1 MHDLHAHHR
10 LQALIR
16 PSVRDLPLYDPGAD
30 PQTLTAPNIAKL
42 SNCEN
47 PLGVSPAA
55 ARVITACTGAGL
67 ERYPDPTG
75 KALRRQLGQHLDVD
89 PARIILGNGSENI
102 LELLC
107 LAFLDPGE
115 RVVTQQPC
123 FGLHEIFPRMMG
135 AHVDKVL
142 PNHDF
147 SFNLQ
152 AWQTALVLH
161 TKMLLLSTP
170 SNPVGTA
177 LSGSELRDLVA
188 AAEQDTLLVIDE
200 AYYEFAVDQA
210 DALAILGAQSR
221 PWIVLRTFSKAYGL
235 AGLRVGYGIASHPDL
250 IDALH
255 RVRTP
260 YNVNQ
265 LAQDAAL
272 AAWLDHEHLARS
284 QAFVQAQRQR
294 MSTALNDAGFRVAPS
309 QANFLFID
317 TGCNGLLV
325 VNELLKD
332 GFIVKAWREPGYA
345 NFIRVSLGQE
355 AQNDRFLGSL
365 LRAVETLSPP
375 PVFSSPQRSS

>member
-1 MHDLHAHHR
+1 MHDLQAHHR
-10 LQALIR
+10 LQTLIR

-30 PQTLTAPNIAKL
+30 PQSLTTPDVAKL

-47 PLGVSPAA
+47 PLGISPAA
-55 ARVITACTGAGL
+55 ARVIAACSGIGL

-75 KALRRQLGQHLDVD
+75 KALRRVLGERLDID

-123 FGLHEIFPRMMG
+123 FGLHEIFPRMM
-135 AHVDKVL
+135 AARVDKVSAN
-142 PNHDF
+142 PDF
-147 SFNLQ
+147 SFNPD
-152 AWQTALVLH
+152 AWQTALAQP
-161 TKMLLLSTP
+161 TKMLLVSTP

-177 LSGSELRDLVA
+177 LSDPELRCLVDSA
-188 AAEQDTLLVIDE
+188 GQDTVLVIDE
-200 AYYEFAVDQA
+200 AYYEFATGQA
-210 DALAILGAQSR
+210 DALAILSAQPR

-235 AGLRVGYGIASHPDL
+235 AGLRVGYGIASHPEL

-265 LAQDAAL
+265 LAQEAAM

-284 QAFVQAQRQR
+284 KAFVETERQR
-294 MSTALNDAGFRVAPS
+294 LGDALTAAGLRVAPS

-317 TGCNGLLV
+317 TGCNGLQV
-325 VNELLKD
+325 VDELLKD
-332 GFIVKAWREPGYA
+332 GIIVKAWRGPAYA
-345 NFIRVSLGQE
+345 NFIRASLGLE
-355 AQNDRFLGSL
+355 AQNDRLLTCL
-365 LRAVETLSPP
+365 LRAIATLAPT
-375 PVFSSPQRSS
+375 PVFSSAQRLS